1 MPDIETCVNLLKGHQ
16 DFQVLRRLSVPERYF
31 EANADETVF
40 LGVFLD
46 VETTGL
52 DTTTTKVI
60 EVGAVPFEYGTSG
73 RILRV
78 LHDQIISSLQDPGE
92 PISPDIT
99 RLTGISDDMV
109 RGQSI
114 DNEKLQALLIKSN
127 LVVAHN
133 ASFDR
138 PIAERYWPVCKKR
151 PWACSIKDVPWR
163 DEGVTSS
170 KLDYLAWK
178 VGGFFFDGHRATED
192 CLAGIEIL
200 TRILPESGRTAF
212 DILRNNAAK
221 KSFRIVAVDAPFE
234 SKDILKS
241 RGYRWN
247 TGENGHQKSWW
258 TEVSEVDKDKELAW
272 LASEVYVGSEIDI
285 PTSPINALIRY
296 SSRI

>member
-16 DFQVLRRLSVPERYF
+16 DFQVLRRLSVPERYA
-31 EANADETVF
+31 EANSDETVF
-40 LGVFLD
+40 LGVFID

-52 DTTTTKVI
+52 DTATTKVI

-78 LHDQIISSLQDPGE
+78 LHGQIISSLQDPGE

-114 DNEKLQALLIKSN
+114 DHEKLQALFIKSN

-200 TRILPESGRTAF
+200 TRTLPESGRMAF
-212 DILRNNAAK
+212 DILRNSAAK

-234 SKDILKS
+234 NKDLLKS
-241 RGYRWN
+241 RGYRWDS
-247 TGENGHQKSWW
+247 GESGHQKSWW
-258 TEVSEVDKDKELAW
+258 IEVSELDKAKELEW
-272 LASEVYVGSEIDI
+272 LASEVYGREVDI
-285 PTSPINALIRY
+285 PISQINALNRY